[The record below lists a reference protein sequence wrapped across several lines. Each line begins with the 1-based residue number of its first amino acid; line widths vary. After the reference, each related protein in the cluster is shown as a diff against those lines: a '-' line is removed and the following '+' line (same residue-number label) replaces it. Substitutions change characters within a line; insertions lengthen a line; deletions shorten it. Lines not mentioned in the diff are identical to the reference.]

1 MNTPRRRASDQRGAL
16 PDAGVGRT
24 PHETLDLDD
33 IRACMEGT
41 IPGVMA
47 TCDGDGM
54 PNVTYVSQVEYV
66 DARQLALSFQFFN
79 KTRRNVL
86 ANPHTELLVVHP
98 RHGAM
103 YRIAARYLRTES
115 EGAVF
120 ERMRAKLAG
129 IASHS
134 GMAGVF
140 HLRGADLYAVERVE
154 QVLAPQHAGTLDVP
168 NRLSMLR
175 RAALRVAAAADFD
188 ALVELLLDAVVQEF
202 GIAHALLLMLDAGG
216 QRLYTVASRGYAH
229 SGAGAEILLGDG
241 VIGVA
246 ARLATPIRINHATT
260 EYSYVRTMRE
270 GVAGHLLGREI
281 PLPGLAAPGSQ
292 LALPLACGGE
302 LLGVLYVES
311 PQDLRFDWDD
321 EDALLTLATQA
332 ALQLNALGAADAES
346 PEGEAA
352 ALPATSPTT
361 SLAAPPPTAQ
371 PLRVRHYAVDDSVFL
386 DDDYLIK
393 GVAGAV
399 LWQLLGEH
407 AATGR
412 CDFSNREL
420 RLAPQLRLPEVGDN
434 LEARLVL
441 LTRRLVDRDA
451 ALRIEKTGRGRF
463 RLCLARPLQL
473 SHVPR

>member
-1 MNTPRRRASDQRGAL
+1 MNTPRDSANPPRRRASDQRGLQPEAC
-16 PDAGVGRT
+16 AGGA
-24 PHETLDLDD
+24 PHAALDLDD

-47 TCDGDGM
+47 TCDRDGV

-66 DARQLALSFQFFN
+66 DARHLALSFQFFN

-86 ANPHTELLVVHP
+86 ANPVTELLVTHP

-103 YRIAARYLRTES
+103 YRIAARYLRTETA
-115 EGAVF
+115 GAVF

-140 HLRGADLYAVERVE
+140 HLRGADLYAVDTVE
-154 QVLAPQHAGTLDVP
+154 QVLAPQAASSGDAP
-168 NRLSMLR
+168 NRLSALR
-175 RAALRVAAAADFD
+175 RAALCLATAGDFD
-188 ALVELLLDAVVQEF
+188 GLVEQLLDAVAQEF
-202 GIAHALLLMLDAGG
+202 GIAHAMLLMLDAGG
-216 QRLYTVASRGYAH
+216 DRLYTVASRGYAH
-229 SGAGAEILLGDG
+229 SGAGAEIALGDG

-246 ARLATPIRINHATT
+246 ARMAAPIRINHATT
-260 EYSYVRTMRE
+260 EYSYLRTMRE

-292 LALPLACGGE
+292 LALPLACGGK

-332 ALQLNALGAADAES
+332 ALQLHALAADGDAADAE
-346 PEGEAA
+346 PAA
-352 ALPATSPTT
+352 APA
-361 SLAAPPPTAQ
+361 AAPPAAAM

-399 LWQLLGEH
+399 LWKLLSDH
-407 AATGR
+407 AASGR
-412 CDFSNREL
+412 SEFSNREL

-451 ALRIEKTGRGRF
+451 AVRIDKTGRGRF
-463 RLCLARPLQL
+463 RLCVARPLQL
-473 SHVPR
+473 SQVPR

>member
-1 MNTPRRRASDQRGAL
+1 MNLFDG
-16 PDAGVGRT
+16 
-24 PHETLDLDD
+24 TLDLDAV
-33 IRACMEGT
+33 RPCLEGT

-47 TCDGDGM
+47 TCGSDGT

-66 DARQLALSFQFFN
+66 DARHLALSFQFFN

-86 ANPHTELLVVHP
+86 ANPQTELLVIHP
-98 RHGAM
+98 QHGAM
-103 YRIAARYLRTES
+103 YRIGARYLRTET
-115 EGAVF
+115 EGTVF

-129 IASHS
+129 IASHT
-134 GMAGVF
+134 GMSGVF
-140 HLRGADLYAVERVE
+140 RLRGADLYAVDQVE
-154 QVLAPQHAGTLDVP
+154 QVAAPQAQGLRDGP
-168 NRLSMLR
+168 NRLSALR
-175 RAALRVAAAADFD
+175 RASSHLAGAADLD
-188 ALVELLLDAVVQEF
+188 GLVERLLDAVAQDF
-202 GIAHALLLMLDAGG
+202 GIEHAMLLMLDADG
-216 QRLYTVASRGYAH
+216 QRLYTVASRGYER
-229 SGAGAEILLGDG
+229 SGAGAEITLGDG

-246 ARLATPIRINHATT
+246 ARMATPIRINHATLD
-260 EYSYVRTMRE
+260 YRYLRTMRE

-292 LALPLACGGE
+292 LALPLACGGR

-332 ALQLNALGAADAES
+332 AAQLRALADAAPAEAPQAQS
-346 PEGEAA
+346 TAPAEASQAETAAPAA
-352 ALPATSPTT
+352 AACPQ
-361 SLAAPPPTAQ
+361 AAE
-371 PLRVRHYAVDDSVFL
+371 PLRVRHYAADDSVFL

-399 LWQLLGEH
+399 LWKLLSDH
-407 AATGR
+407 AALGR
-412 CDFSNREL
+412 TEFSNREL
-420 RLAPQLRLPEVGDN
+420 RLAPEIRLPEVGDN

-451 ALRIEKTGRGRF
+451 DLRLEKTGRGRF
-463 RLCLARPLQL
+463 RLCVARPLQL